1 MHLATNK
8 YRFSPQT
15 FSDFELQEAAKMNSG
30 EVPGWEENLL
40 RSVSLCSN
48 ESPVSME
55 IDSSQV
61 VPDLNGN
68 FPSGD
73 VQMWTGLRKE
83 SPSSLICDPS
93 HEGDLRRDR
102 STSLSSW
109 KSCSS
114 LTSGYWS
121 DDQTKSPM
129 YPTDEEQPLSPDRTL
144 IDLDDVSPNV
154 LETLGPTGE
163 RCLLH
168 GSVHVEKIRPSLIS
182 KGQ

>member
-1 MHLATNK
+1 MNNEEVTVW
-8 YRFSPQT
+8 
-15 FSDFELQEAAKMNSG
+15 EA
-30 EVPGWEENLL
+30 NLL
-40 RSVSLCSN
+40 SSVSLCSN
-48 ESPVSME
+48 ESSVSME
-55 IDSSQV
+55 MDSSQV

-68 FPSGD
+68 FLSGD
-73 VQMWTGLRKE
+73 VQMRTDIRKE
-83 SPSSLICDPS
+83 SSSSLICDPS

-163 RCLLH
+163 RCRLH
-168 GSVHVEKIRPSLIS
+168 GSAHVEKRRPSLIS
-182 KGQ
+182 NGG